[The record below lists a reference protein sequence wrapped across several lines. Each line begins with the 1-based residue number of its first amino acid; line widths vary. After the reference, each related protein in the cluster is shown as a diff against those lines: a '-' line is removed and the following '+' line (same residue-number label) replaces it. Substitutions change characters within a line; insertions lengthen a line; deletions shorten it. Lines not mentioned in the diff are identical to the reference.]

1 MMAGLGYTPAVF
13 AILSSLVEERA
24 GLSYTPAEASLL
36 MERASMRAIERGF
49 DSLLDYYY
57 LLRYDPSGIAE
68 LDALVESL
76 VVNETYFFREL
87 KPLVALVD
95 QYLAPRIARGE
106 HPRVWSAASASGEEP
121 LTLAMLL
128 AERKLLGKVDLLA
141 SDISERALAQARRGE
156 FSGRSLRSRQPGY
169 ERWLETRGERATVAP
184 ELVRAI
190 RWQRINLVLDEELP
204 DPAHPFDAILCRN
217 VLIYFSPATA
227 ARVVQR
233 LGERLVR
240 GGVLL
245 VGVSESLL
253 SFGTSL
259 VCEERGGS
267 FFYEKVTP

>member
-1 MMAGLGYTPAVF
+1 MTGLPYTPSVF
-13 AILSSLVEERA
+13 SILSSLVEERA
-24 GLSYTPAEASLL
+24 GLTSGPAAAPLL
-36 MERASMRAIERGF
+36 MERASVRAIERGF

-57 LLRYDPSGIAE
+57 LLRYDPSGGAE
-68 LDALVESL
+68 LDALIDTL

-95 QYLAPRIARGE
+95 EYLAPKIARGAY
-106 HPRVWSAASASGEEP
+106 PRVWSAASATGEEP

-128 AERKLLGKVDLLA
+128 AERNLLGKVELLA

-156 FSGRSLRSRQPGY
+156 YSGRALRQRQSGY
-169 ERWLETRGERATVAP
+169 ERWLDVRGERATVAP

-190 RWQRINLVLDEELP
+190 RWQRINLVADDELP
-204 DPAHPFDAILCRN
+204 DPANPFDAILCRN
-217 VLIYFSPATA
+217 VLIYFTPTTA

-245 VGVSESLL
+245 VGISESLL

-259 VCEERGGS
+259 VCEERSGA